1 MYNGICVYIYIC
13 GENCLYKA
21 PSPLST
27 ASLDMLIFSPS
38 RLEVAS
44 QLTDGMNSLALTRI
58 RPKRQGIFRRMRLSK
73 KGFQKEMLDEDCY
86 EMFA

>member
-1 MYNGICVYIYIC
+1 MVFVYIYIYSIC

-27 ASLDMLIFSPS
+27 ASSDMLISSPS

-58 RPKRQGIFRRMRLSK
+58 RPKRQGI
-73 KGFQKEMLDEDCY
+73 KEG
-86 EMFA
+86 